1 MKYIIAVVT
10 VIICHIID
18 RLITVAACKSLCDG
32 KWKNISKKAKADNIV
47 ERITLSYMLRQKSK
61 HREIILFEV
70 VFININ
76 TITSILFCVMLITEK
91 YQNVFA
97 IIWMISVFFH
107 IAVRKFIYP
116 QN

>member
-1 MKYIIAVVT
+1 MKYVIAVVT

-32 KWKNISKKAKADNIV
+32 KWKNISKKAKPGSFI

-70 VFININ
+70 VFVNIN
-76 TITSILFCVMLITEK
+76 TIISILFCVMLITEK

-97 IIWMISVFFH
+97 IVWMISVFFH
-107 IAVRKFIYP
+107 IAIRKFIYP
-116 QN
+116 

>member
-1 MKYIIAVVT
+1 MRYITAVVT

-18 RLITVAACKSLCDG
+18 RLITVASCKSLCDG
-32 KWKNISKKAKADNIV
+32 KWKNISKKAKAV
-47 ERITLSYMLRQKSK
+47 SFFEKITLSYILRQKSK
-61 HREIILFEV
+61 YREILLFEV

-97 IIWMISVFFH
+97 IIWIISVFFH
-107 IAVRKFIYP
+107 IAIRQFIYP
-116 QN
+116 KN